1 MADSVNAIKTRL
13 VGDENKSSYLNG
25 LDKTPPRQ
33 PRATNVDRSGNRLEL
48 TNSDG
53 VTTHYQRK

>member
-1 MADSVNAIKTRL
+1 MTDSINAIKTRL

-25 LDKTPPRQ
+25 LDKNPRQ

>member
-1 MADSVNAIKTRL
+1 MADSVNAIKKLL

-25 LDKTPPRQ
+25 LDKNPRK

-48 TNSDG
+48 TNFDG